1 MHDDEMD
8 REPMTESSKKPK
20 VDADAVRALADLLQE
35 TGLTE
40 IEYASGD
47 WRVRVAKTP
56 APVAA
61 HAHAAPAAPGPHD
74 AAAPG
79 APADPD
85 LDHPGLVTAPM
96 VGVVYT
102 APEPGTPEFVKV
114 GDRVAT
120 GDTLLLIE
128 AMKVFNPI
136 KAQHPG
142 TVTRIFVR
150 GGMPVEYGEPLIIVE

>member
-1 MHDDEMD
+1 
-8 REPMTESSKKPK
+8 
-20 VDADAVRALADLLQE
+20 
-35 TGLTE
+35 
-40 IEYASGD
+40 
-47 WRVRVAKTP
+47 
-56 APVAA
+56 
-61 HAHAAPAAPGPHD
+61 
-74 AAAPG
+74 
-79 APADPD
+79 
-85 LDHPGLVTAPM
+85 M